1 MLFLLYYTT
10 FSTVLQYK
18 FPEFFVNI
26 TNHRAERKDKREN
39 RREEVRLRRGLIENE
54 RFTAPLCKGDLRVC
68 EARLQASPRGVV
80 KKQSLTAC
88 GGAPFTQGSLK
99 TPHILLD
106 NRSFFCLL
114 FFSKKSTVKEKYG
127 QRKVRAKKSR
137 GNKRAGRGIPVRLI
151 CPAGDAG
158 TGYWEM
164 ASIGLRDCRSSFLH
178 NYFTPFTH

>member
-80 KKQSLTAC
+80 KTIPQSAC
-88 GGAPFTQGSLK
+88 ADSSLYTREPEK
-99 TPHILLD
+99 LCTHSPITEV
-106 NRSFFCLL
+106 SFA
-114 FFSKKSTVKEKYG
+114 KEHLIRQPAAATFPYW
-127 QRKVRAKKSR
+127 
-137 GNKRAGRGIPVRLI
+137 GRL
-151 CPAGDAG
+151 
-158 TGYWEM
+158 
-164 ASIGLRDCRSSFLH
+164 
-178 NYFTPFTH
+178 N